1 MTGNAWWLNGT
12 GKHLSYV
19 KNAGNEWITA
29 KFMVLMESRIH
40 WKVYVRFGGEHL
52 QTRHSNME
60 MGGGCLAYDIR
71 SFVRER
77 ADSQT
82 YKQFEKANQL
92 ENQPWKQK
100 VAEGRNLCLGYF
112 SILAPQFSSNS
123 YAFRLR
129 TFR

>member
-1 MTGNAWWLNGT
+1 MIGSVWWLNGT

-60 MGGGCLAYDIR
+60 KGGGCLAYDIR
-71 SFVRER
+71 SFISER
-77 ADSQT
+77 ADFQT

-92 ENQPWKQK
+92 ENQLWKQK
-100 VAEGRNLCLGYF
+100 VANLGMKHSCYF
-112 SILAPQFSSNS
+112 LVLPP
-123 YAFRLR
+123 
-129 TFR
+129 

>member
-1 MTGNAWWLNGT
+1 MIGSVWWLNGT

-60 MGGGCLAYDIR
+60 KGGGCLAYDIR
-71 SFVRER
+71 SFISER
-77 ADSQT
+77 ADFQT

-92 ENQPWKQK
+92 ANQPW
-100 VAEGRNLCLGYF
+100 
-112 SILAPQFSSNS
+112 
-123 YAFRLR
+123 
-129 TFR
+129 